1 MKRIRIGRLAV
12 IAAVLVV
19 AMIAGE
25 TLIESLGASET
36 TRSIERHLS
45 SATGYDVRI
54 GGGFHLE
61 ILPILRFE
69 ASDVRAG
76 DPDRPDPPVLKVQTL
91 RLELNPWRLL
101 SGVLEIDEL
110 ELLEPELRLE
120 ASASGGARAESHRAA
135 AAESTG
141 KPIAF
146 RIQRVGIDDLQITYQ
161 GESGAPV
168 RVIEIP
174 SASLD
179 AETPDGP
186 VEVDLS
192 GQFERDDFELTGQI
206 GPIAQ
211 LFNPVGP
218 YPVSLRGEA
227 ANAVVTLSGTLTDP
241 VKLEGVDLNV
251 RVDSSDLRLLREFV
265 PWSLPAIDSVHL
277 DARLTDGDGSFGI
290 DGKLHMAARHGEI
303 SGDVSGRWG
312 DLAHIGDVELALSLT
327 AGNLAEIGAS
337 LVPELKLPE
346 VGPVTA
352 SAKLRS
358 SAKKLRADDVTL
370 KVGSRAATWLDA
382 GGSVA
387 DLVSFTGVR
396 LHGRFAGADLR
407 DANPYL
413 VHALPDLGPFAG
425 SLELSDLD
433 GTLGIERMRITG
445 GREGALKFEVSG
457 RIDQLRGRDEI
468 GVEAKVEARDLALV
482 GELFGVDLPS
492 IGPVEFIGT
501 VSGSNEKIASQGST
515 RLRDSILIGD
525 WSGSF
530 ADRARPKIQA
540 RLRTQHLRLQ
550 DLGISPSPAD
560 EDTEADRA
568 PSTSGWSSQDPLPF
582 EWLQAVD
589 ADLALQAD
597 RVTGAAGFELD
608 RVRLAVRLEDGRL
621 EIPEFKV
628 GFESGMIQL
637 RAQID
642 ASGSVPA
649 LALKIDA
656 DDVHLTPLLAQVRQI
671 VEEAGMLGASID
683 IHTRGNQP
691 IELRSNLAGSVRL
704 VARDGRLAGH
714 YASAFATNFAVLA
727 VPSVLTGRTPRFGC
741 IVADFEIEDGV
752 ATARELLLESE
763 KVSVAGAGTV
773 DIGADA
779 FDLIL
784 IPKVHEPGLVSLA
797 AAVKVSGPVANPV
810 FSPQYAS
817 MPLQAVRGFVSNL
830 LAPGTALIK
839 PFRKSQRSGPCDGL
853 RPLTPPQP

>member
-12 IAAVLVV
+12 IVAVLIV

-25 TLIESLGASET
+25 TLVESLGASET
-36 TRSIERHLS
+36 IRKIERHLS

-69 ASDVRAG
+69 ADDVRAS
-76 DPDRPDPPVLKVQTL
+76 DPARPDPPVLKVQTL
-91 RLELNPWRLL
+91 RLELDPWRLL

-110 ELLEPELRLE
+110 DLLGPELRLE
-120 ASASGGARAESHRAA
+120 ASANVAARAESHRAP
-135 AAESTG
+135 AAESSG
-141 KPIAF
+141 KPIDF
-146 RIQRVGIDDLQITYQ
+146 RIQRIGIDDLQITYQ
-161 GESGAPV
+161 GASGAPV

-174 SASLD
+174 SASLE

-186 VEVDLS
+186 VEVELG

-227 ANAVVTLSGTLTDP
+227 ANAVITLSGTLTDP

-251 RVDSSDLRLLREFV
+251 RLDSSDLRLLREFV

-346 VGPVTA
+346 VGPVAA

-382 GGSVA
+382 GGSIA

-396 LHGRFAGADLR
+396 LSGSFAGEDLR
-407 DANPYL
+407 DADPYL
-413 VHALPDLGPFAG
+413 DHALPDLGPFAG

-445 GREGALKFEVSG
+445 GREGALTFEVSG

-482 GELFGVDLPS
+482 GELVGVDLPS
-492 IGPVEFIGT
+492 IGPVEFTGT
-501 VSGSNEKIASQGST
+501 VSGSKEKIASQGST
-515 RLRDSILIGD
+515 RLRDSVLIGD

-530 ADRARPKIQA
+530 AGRARPKIQA
-540 RLRTQHLRLQ
+540 RLRTPHLRLE
-550 DLGISPSPAD
+550 DLGISPSPA
-560 EDTEADRA
+560 ERDTEADRT

-582 EWLQAVD
+582 EWLRAVD

-608 RVRLAVRLEDGRL
+608 RVRVAARLEDGHL
-621 EIPEFKV
+621 EIPEFTV
-628 GFESGMIQL
+628 GFESGTIQL
-637 RAQID
+637 HAQID
-642 ASGSVPA
+642 ASGSVPE

-656 DDVHLTPLLAQVRQI
+656 ADVHLTPLLAQVRQI

-683 IHTRGNQP
+683 VHTRGNQP

-741 IVADFEIEDGV
+741 IVADFAIEAGV

-773 DIGADA
+773 DVGADA

-797 AAVKVSGPVANPV
+797 AAVKVSGRLANPV

-839 PFRKSQRSGPCDGL
+839 PFRKSQRSGPCDEL
-853 RPLTPPQP
+853 RPLAPPQP